1 VEGHARDKSNY
12 RSDETHPVTEIL
24 QYAVLG
30 LGAAVGYT
38 LLGSGVMLIN
48 RGSGVVNFAQGAMAL
63 VAALLY
69 YSFSDRMSMP
79 FPIAILLSIVVTA
92 LLGTLVYLTIMRP
105 LAQSST
111 TARTIATL
119 GLLILIQGVVV
130 LVWGVGPFNVVRFLP
145 AGTFEVLGVVV
156 SWDRLILIGIAA
168 LVTVVLWF
176 TAKYTA
182 TGLALRA
189 LAENA
194 RATSTL
200 AWSPIK
206 LGILTWTI
214 GAGLAG
220 LAGTLIAPITTI
232 SVDTMPLMIIPV
244 LAAVLLASFKSFPI
258 LLLASAVI
266 GIGQSLLF
274 NFVPIQGMSQSLPF
288 ILILILLI
296 VRGREHISRTHLVER
311 LPAVG
316 TGRVFWKTLA
326 VIIALIAAGI
336 LFLFND
342 QFLAAT
348 TATFG
353 WSLIVLSVVILIG
366 YSGQLSLAQAT
377 LAGIAG
383 LIAARLV
390 ADLAV
395 PLPLAIIAAVAA
407 TVLIGLTV
415 ALPALRT
422 RGINLA
428 IVTLGI
434 ASITSEFI
442 FKNSFFSGDFGSVIV
457 PTVELFGLDL
467 TPILN
472 PQGYALFALV
482 LFIVCCVVAAAVRR
496 GTAGGRL
503 LAVRTNDR
511 AASALGVDV
520 VGAKFFAFGLSAAI
534 AAIGGIILAFSTPAF
549 NPSAFNPTQSISVI
563 AYAFVGGVGFIIGAP
578 AGGQFAPGSFG
589 SWLLDMIWPG
599 ATSVWLQVISGATVI
614 LFILLQPD
622 GFASDWVKGAR
633 AIKARLSR
641 APATSVHQEAPL
653 GDDGAATADNAG
665 RQEAEAVGLVQVA
678 AEFDQEADAGAPLET
693 LRVPPVRLEVHG
705 LGVRFGQK
713 VIAVNDVSFT
723 VEPGEVVALIGPNGA
738 GKSTCIDA
746 ITGFVPSTGRV
757 LLNDGDVSDDR
768 AYQRSRKGM
777 ARSFQSLE
785 LFESLTV
792 RDNLLIAADDGR
804 ARHYLR
810 DIVWPRRP
818 ELGPLALAVIMEF
831 GLTDVLDQR
840 VDDLPYGQRRLVAVA
855 RALAGS
861 PSVLLLDEP
870 AAGLGDD
877 ETKDFDAVI
886 RKIASW
892 GVAVLLVEH
901 DMGLVMAV
909 SDRVVVMETGKR
921 LAIGRPEEIQQN
933 PAVVAAYLGG
943 QGAAPASA
951 SANAA
956 GYDMENAEVTS

>member
-1 VEGHARDKSNY
+1 M
-12 RSDETHPVTEIL
+12 TEIM
-24 QYAVLG
+24 QYVVLG

-38 LLGSGVMLIN
+38 LLGSGVILIN

-79 FPIAILLSIVVTA
+79 FPIAILLSTAVTA

-130 LVWGVGPFNVVRFLP
+130 LVWGVGPFNVVRYLP

-168 LVTVVLWF
+168 AVTVVLWF

-200 AWSPIK
+200 SWSPVK
-206 LGILTWTI
+206 LGILTWTV

-220 LAGTLIAPITTI
+220 LAGTLMAPITTI

-266 GIGQSLLF
+266 GIGQSLIF

-296 VRGREHISRTHLVER
+296 VRGRERISRTHVVER
-311 LPAVG
+311 LPDVG

-326 VIIALIAAGI
+326 VIIALVAAGI

-353 WSLIVLSVVILIG
+353 WSLIVLSAVILIG

-377 LAGIAG
+377 LAGVAG

-390 ADLAV
+390 TDLAV
-395 PLPLAIIAAVAA
+395 PLPLAIMAAVTA
-407 TVLIGLTV
+407 TVLIGLAV

-442 FKNSFFSGDFGSVIV
+442 FKNSFFSGDFGSVLV
-457 PTVELFGLDL
+457 PSVELFGLDL

-482 LFIVCCVVAAAVRR
+482 LFVACCLVAASVRR

-511 AASALGVDV
+511 AASALGVGV

-549 NPSAFNPTQSISVI
+549 NPSTFNPMQSISVI

-589 SWLLDMIWPG
+589 SWLLGTIWPG

-633 AIKARLSR
+633 AIKARFSR
-641 APATSVHQEAPL
+641 ARGNPEVPVR
-653 GDDGAATADNAG
+653 GDGAATDVTAG
-665 RQEAEAVGLVQVA
+665 RQEVESTNLVRVAE
-678 AEFDQEADAGAPLET
+678 EFGQDADAGAPLGA
-693 LRVPPVRLEVHG
+693 LRVRPVRLEVQG

-757 LLNDGDVSDDR
+757 LLNDDDVSRHR
-768 AYQRSRKGM
+768 AHQRSRKGM

-792 RDNLLIAADDGR
+792 RDNLLIAADNGL
-804 ARHYLR
+804 ARHYFR

-818 ELGPLALAVIMEF
+818 QLDPLALAVIVEF

-840 VDDLPYGQRRLVAVA
+840 VDELPYGQRRLVAVA

-877 ETKDFDAVI
+877 ETKDFDAVV

-921 LAIGRPEEIQQN
+921 LAIGRPQEIQQN
-933 PAVVAAYLGG
+933 PAVIAAYLGG
-943 QGAAPASA
+943 QDAAPAST
-951 SANAA
+951 SAKVS
-956 GYDMENAEVTS
+956 GRDMESAEVTS